1 MNKYNYTNPFS
12 YKLIYIFRI
21 NDDQHS
27 GILKVGDTSI
37 NYAGSPDDL
46 TPSCELLNKAAK
58 ERINQ
63 YTRTAGIKYELLYT
77 ELAFYKG
84 SDGKNYAFI
93 DKKLHKVLTNSGI
106 QKVELYGAQEWF
118 KTDLETVKNAIAAL
132 KAGRKSLSS
141 TEISEDKSPIVL
153 RPSQIEAVEKTVKY
167 FKRKSNKQFL
177 WNAKMRFGKTL
188 AAMEVAKRLN
198 FAKTLILTH
207 RPAVSEGWFDD
218 FKKVFYD
225 VKWYYGSNSH
235 EGIDSLLKRGENFI
249 YFKSIQDLRGS
260 AEVGGKFAKNQDIF
274 KTDWDFLIIDEAHE
288 GTRTNL
294 GKDVLDSLKS
304 GANTKVLFLSGTPF
318 NLVSDF
324 KEDETYS
331 WTYVDEQRAKQE
343 WFETHL
349 GDSNPYGDLPSMKI
363 YTFELSKQFRNF
375 QDSDKAFN
383 FREFFRVWTGDALR
397 DGKNV
402 SSSEIGHFVHE
413 KDVRHFLDLIS
424 HKSDGSMYPFAT
436 EEFRGYFNHTLW
448 MVPGVREAK
457 ALSALLKEHEI
468 FRHFEIANVAGDGDE
483 EQNED
488 DALKVVRNAI
498 DNNQYTITLSCG
510 KLTTGVTVKEWTAVL
525 MLAGAYSTSAM
536 GYLQTIFRVQSPA
549 IIDGRQKEICYVF
562 DFAPDRTLKMM
573 ADAVNMSTKAGK
585 TDGGQKKAMG
595 KLLNFCPII
604 SIDGTNMR
612 EYDVDQMLTQ
622 LKRAY
627 IDKVSQNGFDDAH
640 IYNYNIGAF
649 SEKDKEFIKHLS
661 AIVKASNQSKAPS
674 DIPINDLGF
683 DNEEHEKDDTQPE
696 SNSQTQKSEENKK
709 REEERKRRRTL
720 ISNLRAISIRIP
732 LLVYG
737 ADIPFKQ
744 DINIDNLTDIVDD
757 VSWEEFMPKG
767 LTKEDFKRC
776 KKFYDETIFVGAGR
790 AIRNRIKD
798 AEKLPVMERV
808 KEIAEIFGTFRNPD
822 KETVLTPWRVVNMHL
837 GNCLGGFNFFDEDFK
852 HTLETPRC
860 IDHGKISEESVW
872 NTDAKILEVNSKTGL
887 YPLYM
892 AYSIFTAR
900 RQKKPEVSDEQHW
913 ADTLKENIF
922 VLCKT
927 PMAVSITRRT
937 LAGFKNLQVNVKYR
951 KDLVKDAQEE
961 NSREKLARE
970 IQSGKNFWKI
980 NEDKDMKFDA
990 IVGNPPYQ
998 DSSINNHSSSIYHLF
1013 LELAYNISDIG
1024 TLITPG
1030 RFLFGVGDTPKE
1042 WNKKIL
1048 NDPRITVIYYASKS
1062 QDVFQNVDIKGGIA
1076 ITLCDAKRKPG
1087 PILFFTAYEQ
1097 LKTILKKVIS
1107 KDFRSISKHV
1117 YTPATYKLSKLA
1129 FDENAWLNKAVGKE
1143 KRLRTNIFE
1152 KAPKLFLDTK
1162 PCEDDYMG
1170 IWGLENGNN
1179 RTIKY
1184 ILKKYIDNNV
1194 NKDKYKVIVPKANG
1208 TGAIGEILSTPVIG
1222 TPVIGH
1228 TETFISV
1235 GAFDSEYEATALYKY
1250 ICTKFARAMLG
1261 IRKVTQDNLPDT
1273 WEYVPIQNFTEYS
1286 DINWN
1291 ESIESIDQQLYKKYA
1306 LTDEEIDFIE
1316 TMIKPMK

>member
-58 ERINQ
+58 ESINQ

-167 FKRKSNKQFL
+167 FKKKSNKQFL

-304 GANTKVLFLSGTPF
+304 GANTKILFLSGTPF

-683 DNEEHEKDDTQPE
+683 DNEEHEKDDTQPN

-737 ADIPFKQ
+737 ADIPFEQ

-860 IDHGKISEESVW
+860 IDHGKVSEETVW

-913 ADTLKENIF
+913 ADTLKDNIF

-937 LAGFKNLQVNVKYR
+937 LAGFKNLQVNAKYR

-961 NSREKLARE
+961 SSREKLASE

-980 NEDKDMKFDA
+980 NEDNDMKFDA

-998 DSSINNHSSSIYHLF
+998 EAKGTNIVPIFNHFMTLAKEINPRYISMIMPSRWMKGGNRGLDDFMKETLADTRI
-1013 LELAYNISDIG
+1013 ELLHDYID
-1024 TLITPG
+1024 
-1030 RFLFGVGDTPKE
+1030 PKE
-1042 WNKKIL
+1042 
-1048 NDPRITVIYYASKS
+1048 
-1062 QDVFQNVDIKGGIA
+1062 VFPGVEIKGGVCYLLWGKSHKGMCKYSLHDVSKKEQSVERYLK
-1076 ITLCDAKRKPG
+1076 TEGCDSFVRYPICVSILEKVRKFNEQSFSGLVSVREPYG
-1087 PILFFTAYEQ
+1087 LKSDFFKHPQKYGVEQ
-1097 LKTILKKVIS
+1097 LS
-1107 KDFRSISKHV
+1107 KDPIK
-1117 YTPATYKLSKLA
+1117 
-1129 FDENAWLNKAVGKE
+1129 N
-1143 KRLRTNIFE
+1143 
-1152 KAPKLFLDTK
+1152 
-1162 PCEDDYMG
+1162 G
-1170 IWGLENGNN
+1170 IKIYGLEN
-1179 RTIKY
+1179 
-1184 ILKKYIDNNV
+1184 LKRVERYVPNS
-1194 NKDKYKVIVPKANG
+1194 YKVKRREETLNSYKIFIPNAYG
-1208 TGAIGEILSTPVIG
+1208 CGAIGEELG
-1222 TPVIGH
+1222 TPILGTPMSIC
-1228 TETFISV
+1228 TETFYLI
-1235 GAFDSEYEATALYKY
+1235 GPFQSEDESKNALTYLK
-1250 ICTKFARAMLG
+1250 TKFFRLLVG
-1261 IRKVTQDNLPDT
+1261 LKKITQHTTRDT
-1273 WEYVPIQNFTEYS
+1273 YSLVPIQDFSRPWTDE
-1286 DINWN
+1286 
-1291 ESIESIDQQLYKKYA
+1291 ELYKKYA

>member
-1 MNKYNYTNPFS
+1 MSKYNYTNPFS

-37 NYAGSPDDL
+37 DYAGSPDDL

-167 FKRKSNKQFL
+167 FKKKSNKQFL

-294 GKDVLDSLKS
+294 GKDVLDSLKN
-304 GANTKVLFLSGTPF
+304 GENTKVLFLSGTPF

-363 YTFELSKQFRNF
+363 YTFELSKQFKNF

-488 DALKVVRNAI
+488 DALKIVRNAI

-549 IIDGRQKEICYVF
+549 IIDGRQKEVCYVF

-649 SEKDKEFIKHLS
+649 TEKDKEFIKHLS

-683 DNEEHEKDDTQPE
+683 DNEEHEKDDTQPK
-696 SNSQTQKSEENKK
+696 SDSQTQKSEENKK
-709 REEERKRRRTL
+709 RKEERERRRTL

-737 ADIPFKQ
+737 ADIPFEQ

-860 IDHGKISEESVW
+860 IDHGKVSKETVW

-913 ADTLKENIF
+913 ADTLKDNIF

-937 LAGFKNLQVNVKYR
+937 LAGFRNLQVNAKYR

-961 NSREKLARE
+961 SSREKLASE

-980 NEDKDMKFDA
+980 NEDNNMKFDA

-998 DSSINNHSSSIYHLF
+998 EAKGTNIVPIFNHFMTLAKEIKPCYISMIMPSRWMKGGNRGLDDFMKETLADTRI
-1013 LELAYNISDIG
+1013 ELLHDYVD
-1024 TLITPG
+1024 
-1030 RFLFGVGDTPKE
+1030 PKE
-1042 WNKKIL
+1042 
-1048 NDPRITVIYYASKS
+1048 
-1062 QDVFQNVDIKGGIA
+1062 VFPGVEIKGGVCY
-1076 ITLCDAKRKPG
+1076 LLWGKSHKGMCKYSLHDVSKK
-1087 PILFFTAYEQ
+1087 EQ
-1097 LKTILKKVIS
+1097 SVERYLKTEGCDSFVRYPICVSILEKVRKFNEQSFTDLVSYREPYGFATDFIKSPKK
-1107 KDFRSISKHV
+1107 
-1117 YTPATYKLSKLA
+1117 YGYPKLSNSGTESDIK
-1129 FDENAWLNKAVGKE
+1129 
-1143 KRLRTNIFE
+1143 IF
-1152 KAPKLFLDTK
+1152 
-1162 PCEDDYMG
+1162 
-1170 IWGLENGNN
+1170 GLENLKRIVKFAPANYP
-1179 RTIKY
+1179 IKRLTDS
-1184 ILKKYIDNNV
+1184 IKKFKIF
-1194 NKDKYKVIVPKANG
+1194 VPKAYG
-1208 TGAIGEILSTPVIG
+1208 CGAIGEELG
-1222 TPVIGH
+1222 TPILGTPILGTPMSACTGTYLRIGDF
-1228 TETFISV
+1228 ETRQEV
-1235 GAFDSEYEATALYKY
+1235 ENVLAYLK
-1250 ICTKFARAMLG
+1250 TKFFRLLVG
-1261 IRKVTQDNLPDT
+1261 IKKITQDCTREKYAL
-1273 WEYVPIQNFTEYS
+1273 VPVQDFSRPWTDE
-1286 DINWN
+1286 D
-1291 ESIESIDQQLYKKYA
+1291 LYKKYA